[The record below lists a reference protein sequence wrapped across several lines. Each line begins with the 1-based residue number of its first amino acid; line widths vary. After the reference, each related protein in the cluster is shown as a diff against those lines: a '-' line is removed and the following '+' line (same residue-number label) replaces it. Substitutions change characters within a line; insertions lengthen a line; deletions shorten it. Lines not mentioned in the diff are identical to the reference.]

1 MPNAAVGHIPATI
14 RADLGPING
23 FNGGMTMTK
32 ARSLITD
39 RRHRALRLGD
49 SFVNRLLR
57 LDRCRATQQ
66 PLFMLFRTLPLRRE
80 A

>member
-1 MPNAAVGHIPATI
+1 
-14 RADLGPING
+14 
-23 FNGGMTMTK
+23 MTK

-49 SFVNRLLR
+49 GFVNRLLR
-57 LDRCRATQQ
+57 LGRYRATQQ

>member
-1 MPNAAVGHIPATI
+1 MPTAPIGHIPATI
-14 RADLGPING
+14 RADPDPING

-32 ARSLITD
+32 ARSLITE

-57 LDRCRATQQ
+57 LDRYRATQQ